1 MLVVDNSF
9 EILLGMGYMRA
20 EAKLP
25 PACIPNMYNQKIKSL
40 PNHEVAHLPIFVT
53 IDTTMNDIIISN
65 LSKTYGTQKKKVH
78 VVNNISLNVAKGSV
92 FGFIGPNG
100 AGKTST
106 IKMLVG
112 LSHPTSGSISIMG
125 GDPSDRSIRKK
136 MGFMPESPTF
146 YQYLSGEEFLDF
158 VATLCDINNKKE
170 KIAYVLR
177 EVHLTHAKDKRIR
190 TYSKGML
197 QRLGLAQAIINDPE
211 ILFLDEPLDGLDP
224 LGRAEVKKII
234 LALKAQGKT
243 IFINTHILGD
253 VAEVCDMVGILD
265 NGELLHI
272 DTPTSLSK
280 GYRDLEDA
288 FVHIIQ
294 KKRKERGEQA

>member
-1 MLVVDNSF
+1 
-9 EILLGMGYMRA
+9 
-20 EAKLP
+20 
-25 PACIPNMYNQKIKSL
+25 
-40 PNHEVAHLPIFVT
+40 
-53 IDTTMNDIIISN
+53 MNDIVITN
-65 LSKTYGTQKKKVH
+65 LTKSYGDKKKVH
-78 VVNNISLNVAKGSV
+78 VVKDLSLTIPKGSV

-112 LSHPTSGSISIMG
+112 LSQPTSGTIMIANG
-125 GDPSDRSIRKK
+125 NPHDIHVHQKI
-136 MGFMPESPTF
+136 GFMPESPLF

-158 VATLCDINNKKE
+158 IATLFKLRDKKN
-170 KIAYVLR
+170 KIANVLHK
-177 EVHLTHAKDKRIR
+177 VNLTHAKDKRIR

-234 LALKAQGKT
+234 LDLKKQNKT

-253 VAEVCDMVGILD
+253 VAEICDMVGIVD
-265 NGELLHI
+265 NGELI
-272 DTPTSLSK
+272 QVGTPIEISK
-280 GYRDLEDA
+280 GYQNLEDA
-288 FVHIIQ
+288 FVQTIQ
-294 KKRKERGEQA
+294 KRRHEAAYA

>member
-1 MLVVDNSF
+1 
-9 EILLGMGYMRA
+9 
-20 EAKLP
+20 
-25 PACIPNMYNQKIKSL
+25 
-40 PNHEVAHLPIFVT
+40 
-53 IDTTMNDIIISN
+53 MNDIIISN
-65 LSKTYGTQKKKVH
+65 LSKQYGTEKKKIH
-78 VVNNISLNVAKGSV
+78 VVKDISLTVKQGSV

-112 LSHPTSGSISIMG
+112 LSRPTHGTITIKG
-125 GDPSDRSIRKK
+125 GNPLDIAVRQK

-146 YQYLSGEEFLDF
+146 YQYLTGEEFLDF
-158 VATLCDINNKKE
+158 IATLFHIEHKQE
-170 KIAYVLR
+170 KIAHVLK
-177 EVHLTHAKDKRIR
+177 EVNLTHAQNKRIR

-234 LALKAQGKT
+234 LALKEEGKT

-253 VAEVCDMVGILD
+253 VAEICDTVGVID
-265 NGELLHI
+265 NGELLMVDSPKNI
-272 DTPTSLSK
+272 SA

-288 FVHIIQ
+288 FVTLIN
-294 KKRKERGEQA
+294 KRRERADL